1 MADRPP
7 PTIEAAP
14 ADIGEPGLSGTLTA
28 VVSGVVIAGLYF
40 AREILV
46 PFTLAVLLSF
56 LLAPAVRW
64 LRGIGAGRV
73 AAVAITALVAFV
85 AIFGL
90 AAIFTQEVSS
100 LGPKLPEY
108 RYNIEAKI
116 RTLPHVSGGGAIE
129 RFSTMLRQLRAEL
142 TRSESQLSPST
153 GLPPSAGAGGAEA
166 ANPLPVEIQ
175 QPELTPLEIAQSVVG
190 PLLEPLATAGLV
202 VVLVILILLKRE
214 DLRDRLL
221 RLAGVGDLHRT
232 TEAMDN
238 AAQRVSRYLLMQLAV
253 NAAAGLLIGCG
264 LTVIGIPN
272 PALWGILV
280 VLLRFIPFL
289 GIVIAACFP
298 LALAIAVDPG
308 WWLVAW
314 TALLFV
320 GVELII
326 ANLVEPHL
334 YGGSTG
340 LSSTAVIVAAV
351 FWTWL
356 WGPVGLLLSTPL
368 TACVVVLGR
377 HVPQLRFLDV
387 LLGNEPALTP
397 EETFYQRMLANDP
410 EEATEQAE
418 EFAKE
423 ASLAELFDTVAIP
436 VLMRAQADSD
446 RGVLSAERRARLK
459 EGFSRMLDNLLE
471 DSLPETDPAEE
482 REGIGP
488 QGGSVV
494 CIAGRNELDETAAL
508 LLAHLLRLR
517 GCAAQVFSAD
527 ALADGRALF
536 VLKDAA
542 VVCLSLLSTSAPARA
557 RHLVRRV
564 RRRAPRARLILGFG
578 RFSRNSCRSP
588 TLQLTP
594 CRRRSAMQSPTSR
607 PAPLRQHRLNR
618 LSIRLLAEVEAGIR
632 RSREGWAS

>member
-7 PTIEAAP
+7 PAIDDAP
-14 ADIGEPGLSGTLTA
+14 ANAGGPGLSGTLT
-28 VVSGVVIAGLYF
+28 VLVSGVVVAVLYF

-46 PFTLAVLLSF
+46 PFALAVLLSF

-64 LRGIGAGRV
+64 LRGIGAGRA
-73 AAVAITALVAFV
+73 AAVAITAFVAFV

-90 AAIFTQEVSS
+90 AAILTQEVSS
-100 LGPKLPEY
+100 LGPKLPDY

-116 RTLPHVSGGGAIE
+116 RTLPHVAGGGAIE
-129 RFSTMLRQLRAEL
+129 RFSTMLHQLRAEL
-142 TRSESQLSPST
+142 TRSENQLSPSA
-153 GLPPSAGAGGAEA
+153 GLSPSAAEA
-166 ANPLPVEIQ
+166 AKPLPVEMQ

-232 TEAMDN
+232 TEAMDD

-264 LTVIGIPN
+264 LTAIGIPN

-356 WGPVGLLLSTPL
+356 WGPVGLLLSTPM

-387 LLGNEPALTP
+387 LLGNEPPLTP

-410 EEATEQAE
+410 EEAT
-418 EFAKE
+418 
-423 ASLAELFDTVAIP
+423 
-436 VLMRAQADSD
+436 
-446 RGVLSAERRARLK
+446 
-459 EGFSRMLDNLLE
+459 
-471 DSLPETDPAEE
+471 
-482 REGIGP
+482 
-488 QGGSVV
+488 
-494 CIAGRNELDETAAL
+494 
-508 LLAHLLRLR
+508 
-517 GCAAQVFSAD
+517 
-527 ALADGRALF
+527 
-536 VLKDAA
+536 
-542 VVCLSLLSTSAPARA
+542 
-557 RHLVRRV
+557 
-564 RRRAPRARLILGFG
+564 
-578 RFSRNSCRSP
+578 
-588 TLQLTP
+588 
-594 CRRRSAMQSPTSR
+594 
-607 PAPLRQHRLNR
+607 
-618 LSIRLLAEVEAGIR
+618 
-632 RSREGWAS
+632 

>member
-7 PTIEAAP
+7 PTIDEAP
-14 ADIGEPGLSGTLTA
+14 ANTGGPSLSGTLT
-28 VVSGVVIAGLYF
+28 VLVSGVVVAVLYF

-46 PFTLAVLLSF
+46 PFALAVLLSF

-64 LRGIGAGRV
+64 LRGIGAARV

-90 AAIFTQEVSS
+90 VAILTQEVSS
-100 LGPKLPEY
+100 LGPKLPDY

-116 RTLPHVSGGGAIE
+116 HTLPRVAGGGAIE
-129 RFSTMLRQLRAEL
+129 RFSTMLHQLRAEL
-142 TRSESQLSPST
+142 TRSENQLSPSA
-153 GLPPSAGAGGAEA
+153 GLPPKAGAGGVEA
-166 ANPLPVEIQ
+166 AKPLPVEIQ
-175 QPELTPLEIAQSVVG
+175 QPELTPLEIAKSVVG

-232 TEAMDN
+232 TEAMDD

-314 TALLFV
+314 TAVLFI

-326 ANLVEPHL
+326 AYLVEPHL

-340 LSSTAVIVAAV
+340 LSSAAVIVAAV

-423 ASLAELFDTVAIP
+423 ASLAEFFDTVAIP

-446 RGVLSAERRARLK
+446 RGALSAERRARLK

-471 DSLPETDPAEE
+471 DALPEEVDPAEE

-488 QGGSVV
+488 EGGPVV

-508 LLAHLLRLR
+508 LLAHLLHLR
-517 GCAAQVFSAD
+517 GCSAKVFSAD
-527 ALADGRALF
+527 ALTDGSALF
-536 VLKDAA
+536 VLKDAT

-564 RRRAPRARLILGFG
+564 RRRAPRARLILGFWA
-578 RFSRNSCRSP
+578 
-588 TLQLTP
+588 LQPEQLSIADAAADAVATSLSNAVTDIEA
-594 CRRRSAMQSPTSR
+594 SAFAPTS
-607 PAPLRQHRLNR
+607 PQSALG
-618 LSIRLLAEVEAGIR
+618 SAAC
-632 RSREGWAS
+632 

>member
-7 PTIEAAP
+7 PTIESAP
-14 ADIGEPGLSGTLTA
+14 AEIGGPGLSGTLTA
-28 VVSGVVIAGLYF
+28 VGSGVVVAGLYF

-46 PFTLAVLLSF
+46 PFALAVLLSF
-56 LLAPAVRW
+56 LLAPAVRR

-73 AAVAITALVAFV
+73 AAVAITAVVAFV

-90 AAIFTQEVSS
+90 AATLTQEVSS
-100 LGPKLPEY
+100 LGPKLPNY
-108 RYNIEAKI
+108 RYNIETKI
-116 RTLPHVSGGGAIE
+116 RTLPGVAGGGAIA
-129 RFSTMLRQLRAEL
+129 RFSTMLHQLRNEL
-142 TRSESQLSPST
+142 TRSENQLSPSV
-153 GLPPSAGAGGAEA
+153 GLPPTAGAGGAEA
-166 ANPLPVEIQ
+166 AKPLPVEVQ
-175 QPELTPLEIAQSVVG
+175 QPELTPLEIVQSVVG

-232 TEAMDN
+232 TEAMDD

-264 LTVIGIPN
+264 LAVIGIPN

-289 GIVIAACFP
+289 GILIAACFP

-314 TALLFV
+314 TAVLFI

-326 ANLVEPHL
+326 GNLVEPHL

-410 EEATEQAE
+410 EEASEQAE

-423 ASLAELFDTVAIP
+423 ASLAEFFDTVAIP

-446 RGVLSAERRARLK
+446 RGALSAERRARLK

-471 DSLPETDPAEE
+471 DSLPEAGSAVE
-482 REGIGP
+482 RQGTGP
-488 QGGSVV
+488 EGGSVV

-508 LLAHLLRLR
+508 LLAHLLHLR
-517 GCAAQVFSAD
+517 GCGAQVLSAD
-527 ALADGRALF
+527 ALADSTASF

-557 RHLVRRV
+557 RHLVRRA
-564 RRRAPRARLILGFG
+564 RRRAPRARLILGFWALQSEQLPIADAAG
-578 RFSRNSCRSP
+578 YTVST
-588 TLQLTP
+588 TLSDAVTDIEAGAFALTP
-594 CRRRSAMQSPTSR
+594 PQSALGS
-607 PAPLRQHRLNR
+607 A
-618 LSIRLLAEVEAGIR
+618 AC
-632 RSREGWAS
+632 

>member
-7 PTIEAAP
+7 PTIDEAP
-14 ADIGEPGLSGTLTA
+14 ANTGGPGLPGA
-28 VVSGVVIAGLYF
+28 VTILASGVVVAVLYF

-46 PFTLAVLLSF
+46 PFALAVLLSF

-64 LRGIGAGRV
+64 LRRIGIARV
-73 AAVAITALVAFV
+73 AAVTITALVAFV
-85 AIFGL
+85 AIFGF
-90 AAIFTQEVSS
+90 AAILVQEVSS
-100 LGPKLPEY
+100 LGPKLPDY

-116 RTLPHVSGGGAIE
+116 RALPRVPGSGVIGHV
-129 RFSTMLRQLRAEL
+129 STMLHQLRTEL
-142 TRSESQLSPST
+142 TRSENRLSPSA
-153 GLPPSAGAGGAEA
+153 GLPPSGGAGGAETA
-166 ANPLPVEIQ
+166 KPLPVEVQ
-175 QPELTPLEIAQSVVG
+175 QPEPTPLQIAQSVVG

-202 VVLVILILLKRE
+202 VVLVILILLRRE

-232 TEAMDN
+232 TEAMDD
-238 AAQRVSRYLLMQLAV
+238 AAQRVSRYLLMQLMV
-253 NAAAGLLIGCG
+253 NAAAGLLIGCS

-272 PALWGILV
+272 SALWGILV

-340 LSSTAVIVAAV
+340 LSSTAVVVAAV

-397 EETFYQRMLANDP
+397 EETLYQRMLASDP

-423 ASLAELFDTVAIP
+423 RSLGEFFDAVAIP

-446 RGVLSAERRARLK
+446 RGALSAERRARLK

-471 DSLPETDPAEE
+471 DSLPEADPAEQ
-482 REGIGP
+482 REETG
-488 QGGSVV
+488 QKGGSVV
-494 CIAGRNELDETAAL
+494 CVAGRNELDETAAL

-517 GCAAQVFSAD
+517 GSSAQVFSAD
-527 ALADGRALF
+527 ALADGSALS
-536 VLKDAA
+536 VLKDATT
-542 VVCLSLLSTSAPARA
+542 VCLSLLSTSAPARA

-564 RRRAPRARLILGFG
+564 RRRAPRARLILGFWALDAE
-578 RFSRNSCRSP
+578 RLATADAAADVVSTSLSDAVAEIEVSA
-588 TLQLTP
+588 LTP
-594 CRRRSAMQSPTSR
+594 VSPQ
-607 PAPLRQHRLNR
+607 PALDQ
-618 LSIRLLAEVEAGIR
+618 AAC
-632 RSREGWAS
+632 

>member
-7 PTIEAAP
+7 PTIDEAP
-14 ADIGEPGLSGTLTA
+14 ANPGGPSLSGTLT
-28 VVSGVVIAGLYF
+28 VLVSGVVVAVLYF

-46 PFTLAVLLSF
+46 PFALAVLLSF

-64 LRGIGAGRV
+64 LRGIGAARV

-90 AAIFTQEVSS
+90 AAILTQEVSS
-100 LGPKLPEY
+100 LGPKLPDY
-108 RYNIEAKI
+108 RFNIEAKI
-116 RTLPHVSGGGAIE
+116 HTLPRVAGGGAIE
-129 RFSTMLRQLRAEL
+129 RFSTMLHQLRAEL
-142 TRSESQLSPST
+142 TRSEKQFSPSA
-153 GLPPSAGAGGAEA
+153 GLPPSAAAAGGAEA
-166 ANPLPVEIQ
+166 AKPLPVEIQ
-175 QPELTPLEIAQSVVG
+175 QPEPTPLEIAESVVG

-232 TEAMDN
+232 TEAMDD

-314 TALLFV
+314 TAVLFV

-334 YGGSTG
+334 YGASTG

-423 ASLAELFDTVAIP
+423 ASLAEFFDTVAIP

-446 RGVLSAERRARLK
+446 RGALSAERRARLK
-459 EGFSRMLDNLLE
+459 EGFLRMLDNLLE
-471 DSLPETDPAEE
+471 DSLPEADSGEE
-482 REGIGP
+482 REEIGP
-488 QGGSVV
+488 EGGPVV

-508 LLAHLLRLR
+508 LLAHLLHLR

-527 ALADGRALF
+527 ALTDGSALF
-536 VLKDAA
+536 TLKDAA

-564 RRRAPRARLILGFG
+564 RRRAPRARLILGFWA
-578 RFSRNSCRSP
+578 
-588 TLQLTP
+588 LQP
-594 CRRRSAMQSPTSR
+594 EQ
-607 PAPLRQHRLNR
+607 
-618 LSIRLLAEVEAGIR
+618 LSIADAAADGVSTSLSDAVTEIEAGTF
-632 RSREGWAS
+632 ASASHQSAVDSAAC

>member
-7 PTIEAAP
+7 PTIDAAP
-14 ADIGEPGLSGTLTA
+14 ADSGGPGLSGTLTIL
-28 VVSGVVIAGLYF
+28 VSGVVVAVLYF

-46 PFTLAVLLSF
+46 PFALAVLLSF

-73 AAVAITALVAFV
+73 LAVAITALVAFV

-90 AAIFTQEVSS
+90 AAILTQEVSS
-100 LGPKLPEY
+100 LGPKLPDY
-108 RYNIEAKI
+108 RYNIEGKI
-116 RTLPHVSGGGAIE
+116 HTLPRVAGGGAIE
-129 RFSTMLRQLRAEL
+129 RFSTMLHQLRNEL
-142 TRSESQLSPST
+142 TRSENQLSPSA
-153 GLPPSAGAGGAEA
+153 GPPLNAGGGSAETA
-166 ANPLPVEIQ
+166 KPLPVEIH
-175 QPELTPLEIAQSVVG
+175 QPELTPLEIAESVVG

-232 TEAMDN
+232 TEAMDD

-264 LTVIGIPN
+264 LAVIGIPN

-320 GVELII
+320 GAELTI

-340 LSSTAVIVAAV
+340 LSSTAVIVSAV

-423 ASLAELFDTVAIP
+423 ASLAEFFDAVAIP

-446 RGVLSAERRARLK
+446 RGALSAERRARLK

-471 DSLPETDPAEE
+471 ESLPEAASTAE
-482 REGIGP
+482 RQGIGSED
-488 QGGSVV
+488 GSVV

-508 LLAHLLRLR
+508 LLAHLLHLR
-517 GCAAQVFSAD
+517 GCGAQVFSAD
-527 ALADGRALF
+527 ALADSRALF
-536 VLKDAA
+536 VLKEAA

-564 RRRAPRARLILGFG
+564 RRRAPRARLILGFWA
-578 RFSRNSCRSP
+578 
-588 TLQLTP
+588 LQP
-594 CRRRSAMQSPTSR
+594 EQ
-607 PAPLRQHRLNR
+607 
-618 LSIRLLAEVEAGIR
+618 LSIADTAADTVSTSLGDAVTDIEA
-632 RSREGWAS
+632 SAFASASPQSALGPAAC